1 MKVLIFY
8 QYFTTPKGAW
18 STRVYEMA
26 RRWVESGDRVTVV
39 TSVYDKSDLR
49 PSRLVER
56 FDVDGIDVVV
66 LNVQLSNKD
75 GVLKRLYTFL
85 AYALLASWYAV
96 RHPADVVVASS
107 GPPTVGIPGLV
118 ARYLARRPFVFEIRD
133 LWPDSPV
140 QLGLLTKPWMIR
152 MARAFEHRCYEAAS
166 HVIACSPGQA
176 DGVRSA
182 DPDVPVTV
190 VSNAADL
197 ELMQQ
202 VQARDTLPDW
212 AADPYVVY
220 AGTMGRANDC
230 WQLVRAAEA
239 LQRHGRG
246 GINIV
251 LIGDGGQRPE
261 LEQYAK
267 EHGVTNIKFLGLKPK
282 SEVITWLH
290 HAAAS
295 ILCLKSIPVFDTVS
309 PNKLFDSFAV
319 GVPVI
324 HTTQGW
330 IKDLLDEEECGIT
343 AEPDNAEAMAD
354 AICHLVDSPEVRDRM
369 GLEARRVAEEQF
381 DRDMLAKKMRRV
393 LQGVTG
399 AIVQDDSRESV
410 CVA

>member
-1 MKVLIFY
+1 M
-8 QYFTTPKGAW
+8 G
-18 STRVYEMA
+18 
-26 RRWVESGDRVTVV
+26 RRWVEAGDKVTVV

-75 GVLKRLYTFL
+75 GILKRLYTFL

-118 ARYLARRPFVFEIRD
+118 ARYLGRRPFVFEIRD

-182 DPDVPVTV
+182 DPEVPVTV

-197 ELMQQ
+197 ELLQQ
-202 VQARDTLPDW
+202 VQSSNTLPEW
-212 AADPYVVY
+212 AASPYVVY

-230 WQLVRAAEA
+230 WQLMHAAEA
-239 LQRHGRG
+239 LQRRGRVD
-246 GINIV
+246 INLV
-251 LIGDGGQRPE
+251 LIGDGAQRPE
-261 LEQYAK
+261 LEQYA
-267 EHGVTNIKFLGLKPK
+267 EERNVTNIKFLGLKPK

-330 IKDLLDEEECGIT
+330 IKELLDEERCGIS
-343 AEPDNAEAMAD
+343 AEPDNPDAMAD
-354 AICHLVDSPEVRDRM
+354 AICRLVDSPQERNYM
-369 GLEARRVAEEQF
+369 GQQARRVAEEQF
-381 DRDMLAKKMRRV
+381 NRDMLASKMRRV
-393 LQGVTG
+393 LQDVTG
-399 AIVQDDSRESV
+399 TAVEDDSRESV

>member
-1 MKVLIFY
+1 MKVLVFY

-26 RRWVESGDRVTVV
+26 RRWVESGDQVTVV

-49 PSRLVER
+49 PTRLVER

-66 LNVQLSNKD
+66 LNVRLSNKD
-75 GVLKRLYTFL
+75 GILKRLYTFL
-85 AYALLASWYAV
+85 VYAILASWYAV

-118 ARYLARRPFVFEIRD
+118 ARYLGRRPFVFEIRD

-152 MARAFEHRCYEAAS
+152 MARTFEHRCYKAAS

-176 DGVRSA
+176 DGVSSA
-182 DPDVPVTV
+182 DPKVPVTV

-197 ELMQQ
+197 ELLHQ
-202 VQARDTLPDW
+202 VESRDNLPEW
-212 AADPYVVY
+212 ADRPYVVY

-239 LQRHGRG
+239 LRRRGRG
-246 GINIV
+246 EINIV
-251 LIGDGGQRPE
+251 LIGDGVQRPE
-261 LEQYAK
+261 LSQYAK
-267 EHGVTNIKFLGLKPK
+267 EHSITNIKFLGLKPK
-282 SEVITWLH
+282 SEVVTWLH
-290 HAAAS
+290 HATAS

-330 IKDLLDEEECGIT
+330 IKELLDEEQCGVSV
-343 AEPDNAEAMAD
+343 EPNNAEAMAD
-354 AICHLVDSPEVRDRM
+354 AICHMVDRPEERDSM
-369 GLEARRVAEEQF
+369 GLNARRVAEVQF
-381 DRDMLAKKMRRV
+381 SRDKLASKMRRV
-393 LQGVTG
+393 LQRVAGVP
-399 AIVQDDSRESV
+399 VHDDSRESV